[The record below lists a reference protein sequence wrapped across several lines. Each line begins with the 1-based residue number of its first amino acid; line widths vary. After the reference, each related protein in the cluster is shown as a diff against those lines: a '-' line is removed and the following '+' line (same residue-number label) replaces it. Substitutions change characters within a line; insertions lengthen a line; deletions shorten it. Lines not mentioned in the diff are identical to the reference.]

1 MNVSITPNAEALLQQ
16 LRELGYDNPA
26 SVIEQALQYF
36 HSQQQIDTT
45 LGFPERSEAEVVQ
58 ENEVRWQ
65 AFQQNP
71 SGISQAQ
78 VEALF
83 ADYRNL
89 P

>member
-1 MNVSITPNAEALLQQ
+1 LITPTAEALLQQ

-45 LGFPERSEAEVVQ
+45 LGFPERSEVEIVQ
-58 ENEVRWQ
+58 ENEARWQ

-71 SGISQAQ
+71 VGISQTQ
-78 VEALF
+78 VTASFRLS
-83 ADYRNL
+83 
-89 P
+89 